1 MLAVTLRG
9 ILSHKL
15 RLLLSASA
23 ITLGIAFLAGTM
35 VLTDTLR
42 TSVDDL
48 QTTLSGGSDVSVRSE
63 SATGSDVADR
73 APVPAELLTSLRQ
86 LPGVESATGSSRGYA
101 QVLDSRGRLVGAGAS
116 VGTSMPPGGLLQ
128 VNRGRAPHGAGEV
141 ALDVD
146 TANTAG
152 LRVGDKVTLLTAGPP
167 RPAVLVGL
175 VAYGK
180 VTSLP
185 GASLVALDP
194 AVAGRLLGTP
204 GSFTTIDLTADDGVT
219 PQQLRRT
226 VAAELPAGLQ
236 AVTGQQAADES
247 VRAVRKAVRFLPMA
261 LMMFVGV
268 SLFVSAFLIVNTFS
282 MLVSQRSREFG
293 LLRAVGATSRQV
305 FATVV
310 GEALVVG
317 AAASAAGFGLG
328 VAAAHGMHR
337 LLPALGVQLPSTP
350 VTVHGSV
357 AVVALAVGT
366 TVTVL
371 AALVPAFRAGQV
383 TPMAALLGL
392 SSRSRRTSRLV
403 AILFGA
409 VALTGLGIAAAGV
422 ARAGQPGL
430 RQFGLGALIAVV
442 GLAPLARHVV
452 SPLVTVVGK
461 PWARFL
467 GVPGRL
473 GCDYAVR
480 NPARTVITSA
490 ALTVGLALVVL
501 TSVFSSSATASL
513 GRALDDG
520 QRADYL
526 VSSTQFSE
534 FSPEVTAALAARPE
548 FTAAAG
554 VSTGSV
560 TVGGKGT
567 DLVAADPAALP
578 KVLDLDLRA
587 GSVADLGH
595 GGVLVHRSVATQ
607 HHWRVGD
614 TVALTFAKAGRQ
626 QAKVAGIFTEKRL
639 LGTDYII
646 GSADYARWYS
656 QSLDRLTLVT
666 LAEGVSAAEAKS
678 AFSAAL
684 RGHPELEARTKDQL
698 REEQQRQLGQVLAL
712 VTGLLGL
719 ALVIALL
726 GIVNTLALSVHERTR
741 EVGLLRAVGM
751 SRSQMRRT
759 IRYEAVLIG
768 LIGSVLGV
776 IIGLGTAASL
786 VHILRDNGL
795 TDLAVPGRQ
804 LALYV
809 GLAVAAGVLAAAL
822 PARRAT
828 RLDVLAAIAHE

>member
-1 MLAVTLRG
+1 
-9 ILSHKL
+9 
-15 RLLLSASA
+15 
-23 ITLGIAFLAGTM
+23 
-35 VLTDTLR
+35 
-42 TSVDDL
+42 
-48 QTTLSGGSDVSVRSE
+48 
-63 SATGSDVADR
+63 
-73 APVPAELLTSLRQ
+73 
-86 LPGVESATGSSRGYA
+86 
-101 QVLDSRGRLVGAGAS
+101 
-116 VGTSMPPGGLLQ
+116 
-128 VNRGRAPHGAGEV
+128 
-141 ALDVD
+141 
-146 TANTAG
+146 
-152 LRVGDKVTLLTAGPP
+152 
-167 RPAVLVGL
+167 
-175 VAYGK
+175 
-180 VTSLP
+180 
-185 GASLVALDP
+185 
-194 AVAGRLLGTP
+194 
-204 GSFTTIDLTADDGVT
+204 
-219 PQQLRRT
+219 
-226 VAAELPAGLQ
+226 
-236 AVTGQQAADES
+236 
-247 VRAVRKAVRFLPMA
+247 
-261 LMMFVGV
+261 
-268 SLFVSAFLIVNTFS
+268 
-282 MLVSQRSREFG
+282 
-293 LLRAVGATSRQV
+293 
-305 FATVV
+305 
-310 GEALVVG
+310 
-317 AAASAAGFGLG
+317 
-328 VAAAHGMHR
+328 
-337 LLPALGVQLPSTP
+337 

-357 AVVALAVGT
+357 AAVALVVGT
-366 TVTVL
+366 TVTVM
-371 AALVPAFRAGQV
+371 AALVPAVRAGQV

-403 AILFGA
+403 ALVFGA
-409 VALTGLGIAAAGV
+409 VAVAGLAIAAAGV
-422 ARAGQPGL
+422 ARAGQPGM

-548 FTAAAG
+548 FAAVAG

-567 DLVAADPAALP
+567 DLVAADPATLP

-587 GSVADLGH
+587 GSLADLGH
-595 GGVLVHRSVATQ
+595 GGVLVHRSVAAQ

-614 TVALTFAKAGRQ
+614 PVTLTFAKAGRQ
-626 QAKVAGIFTEKRL
+626 QARIAGIFAEKRL

-656 QSLDRLTLVT
+656 QALDRLAMVT
-666 LAEGVSAAEAKS
+666 LTDDVSRAEAKS
-678 AFSAAL
+678 AFSTAL

-776 IIGLGTAASL
+776 VIGLGTAASL